1 MHLKGYIPSH
11 LPTKEGSPVRLW
23 ILAAALACST
33 AAQAATVVKCTD
45 ASGKVTFAQNV
56 CPGDTQGGAVEVK
69 AAARPSGEG
78 PAVQLADPSKTYV
91 APKPKPKPKAPEPE
105 IVYKEVPVEV
115 PVPVYIKPCVKYVDV
130 KRHVRETTPDGR
142 VLAGVQIDKVPVPC
156 DPKK

>member
-1 MHLKGYIPSH
+1 M
-11 LPTKEGSPVRLW
+11 RLW
-23 ILAAALACST
+23 ILAAALVCST

-45 ASGKVTFAQNV
+45 AAGKVTFAQNV
-56 CPGDTQGGAVEVK
+56 CPGDTQGGEVEVK

-115 PVPVYIKPCVKYVDV
+115 PVPVYVKPCMKTVNVPYSRSEKNA
-130 KRHVRETTPDGR
+130 DGSR
-142 VLAGVQIDKVPVPC
+142 SGVAGYHQVQVPC
-156 DPKK
+156 NAK

>member
-1 MHLKGYIPSH
+1 M
-11 LPTKEGSPVRLW
+11 RLW

-45 ASGKVTFAQNV
+45 AAGKVTFAQNV
-56 CPGDTQGGAVEVK
+56 CPGDTQGGEVEVK

-115 PVPVYIKPCVKYVDV
+115 PVPVYIKPCMKKVMVPYSYTEVGKDG
-130 KRHVRETTPDGR
+130 KRRGVAGARE
-142 VLAGVQIDKVPVPC
+142 VMVPC
-156 DPKK
+156 NQK

>member
-11 LPTKEGSPVRLW
+11 LPPKEGSPVRLW

-45 ASGKVTFAQNV
+45 AAGKVTFAQNV
-56 CPGDTQGGAVEVK
+56 CPGDTQGGEVEVK

-115 PVPVYIKPCVKYVDV
+115 PVPVYVKPCMKTVE
-130 KRHVRETTPDGR
+130 VRIPLREKKADGSTR
-142 VLAGVQIDKVPVPC
+142 GGVEVRKVQVPC
-156 DPKK
+156 NAK